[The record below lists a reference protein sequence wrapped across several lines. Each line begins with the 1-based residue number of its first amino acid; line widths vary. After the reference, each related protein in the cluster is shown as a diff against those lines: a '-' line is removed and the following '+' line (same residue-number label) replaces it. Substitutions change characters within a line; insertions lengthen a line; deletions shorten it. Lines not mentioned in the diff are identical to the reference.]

1 MFSESELLKAIEE
14 LEKAPLTFQ
23 NAEKLATFY
32 VLYDHLFADQNS
44 EKNIEPVRE
53 VTINRYE
60 GSTLYDVIA
69 GRNAKS
75 VWRVINEL
83 MKAVKAMQ
91 PKLYEATI
99 NKITAI

>member
-1 MFSESELLKAIEE
+1 MISESELLKAIEE

-32 VLYDHLFADQNS
+32 ILYDHLFTDQN
-44 EKNIEPVRE
+44 KNEPIKE

-60 GSTLYDVIA
+60 GSDLYYAIS

-75 VWRVINEL
+75 VWRVINET
-83 MKAVKAMQ
+83 MKVVKAVQ
-91 PKLYEATI
+91 PKLYDATL
-99 NKITAI
+99 NKLKAIQ